1 MKMVVT
7 YETADIQRL
16 IRHDLARQGITA
28 VDADIKFTKNQAVV
42 SVEVT
47 PDDAPPPVA
56 ETVVA
61 SPPTPAVAPASTSPT
76 PPAPPTLEAIDGGAA
91 PVDMT
96 SIFRQSQKIASTT
109 EGKFPTPTQ
118 HSMLDGESH
127 EWPGDQK

>member
-61 SPPTPAVAPASTSPT
+61 LPPAAVVPPTP
-76 PPAPPTLEAIDGGAA
+76 PPIPPPPKLEAIDGGNA

-96 SIFRQSQKIASTT
+96 DIFRASQKIAANT
-109 EGKFPTPTQ
+109 EGKFPVPQ
-118 HSMLDGESH
+118 HSMLDGEST
-127 EWPGDQK
+127 EWPGEKT

>member
-1 MKMVVT
+1 MMKMVVT

-56 ETVVA
+56 ETAVA
-61 SPPTPAVAPASTSPT
+61 SPPTPAPAVAPT
-76 PPAPPTLEAIDGGAA
+76 PPPTPPPPKLEAVEGGAG

-96 SIFRQSQKIASTT
+96 DIFRASQRIASTT
-109 EGKFPTPTQ
+109 EGKFPVPQ
-118 HSMLDGESH
+118 HAMLDGEST
-127 EWPGDQK
+127 EWPGEKS